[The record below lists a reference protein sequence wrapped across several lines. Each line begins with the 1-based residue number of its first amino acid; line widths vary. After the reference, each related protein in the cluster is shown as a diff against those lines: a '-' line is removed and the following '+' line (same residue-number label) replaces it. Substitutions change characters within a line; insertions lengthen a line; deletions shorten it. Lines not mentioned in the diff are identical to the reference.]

1 MSAVTTVSA
10 HSRAGD
16 TPAAT
21 ATALSK
27 TLTPIVPSMKT
38 TSLLGLSLV
47 AGSAAFAADSAP
59 APYADRLTGDW
70 GGARSELAAS
80 GVDVF
85 ASFNAIYAGNVSG
98 GVSKDS
104 DYAGDLFYGA
114 KFDLAKIAGW
124 DATTLTV
131 TGINRHGDS
140 IDRAVGG
147 QYSVMQLVGGQT
159 NFLYNVV
166 LEKLFKEGDV
176 SVKLGRM
183 TATDDFVGSSLYS
196 YSLSNA
202 VNGQIRA
209 VLFDGVMTS
218 YPFAVW
224 GGRVKAKVSDEVDV
238 QVGVFQLSD
247 DMWDPAKH
255 GTDLSIA
262 SEDGIS
268 VFTQVD
274 WNTEL
279 AGKQARFFAGMNNT
293 FGYDIAE
300 FGGGASSRFTRFYA
314 HGDVQVYRESDASDE
329 GLTVFATLAY
339 TDNDDVAII
348 PVQSTL
354 GLHYKGLLPG
364 RPDDRTVAFVTYG
377 GFGDAYSDAQVAGG
391 GASVDNEMVFELG
404 HRVQLTPYAYMQP
417 SVQFIRTPGG
427 TGNIDDAVVLGVQ
440 AGVSF

>member
-1 MSAVTTVSA
+1 
-10 HSRAGD
+10 
-16 TPAAT
+16 
-21 ATALSK
+21 
-27 TLTPIVPSMKT
+27 MKT
-38 TSLLGLSLV
+38 SRLLGFSLL
-47 AGSAAFAADSAP
+47 AGSSALAADLASS
-59 APYADRLTGDW
+59 PYADRLSGDW
-70 GGARSELAAS
+70 RGARSELAAA

-85 ASFNAIYAGNVSG
+85 AHFNAIYAGNVSG

-114 KFDLAKIAGW
+114 RFDLAKIAGW
-124 DATTLTV
+124 EAATLTI

-166 LEKLFKEGDV
+166 LEKLFKDGDV

-183 TATDDFVGSSLYS
+183 TATDDFAGSPLYG
-196 YSLSNA
+196 YSLNNA

-224 GGRVKAKVSDEVDV
+224 GGRVKAKISDEVAV
-238 QVGVFQLSD
+238 QAGVFQLSD

-255 GTDLSIA
+255 GADFGIA
-262 SEDGIS
+262 SDDGVS
-268 VFTQVD
+268 VFTQID

-279 AGKQARFFAGMNNT
+279 AGRKARFFAGMNNT

-300 FGGGASSRFTRFYA
+300 FGGGATRRFTRFYA
-314 HGDVQVYRESDASDE
+314 HGDVQVYRESDAGDE

-339 TDNDDVAII
+339 TDKDEVAII

-364 RPDDRTVAFVTYG
+364 RPEDRTVAFVTYG
-377 GFGDAYSDAQVAGG
+377 GFGDAYSDARVAAG

-404 HRVQLTPYAYMQP
+404 HRVQVKPWAYVQP
-417 SVQFIRTPGG
+417 SVQFIRRPGG
-427 TGNIDDAVVLGVQ
+427 TGDIDDAVVLGVQ